1 MLKYLVYLE
10 LELKR
15 ACKRLPHIY
24 AGAIALFFLMGAIAL
39 LSSRT
44 LYGDAVSGRIA
55 VGVVLPEQDIL
66 AEKVVGMVSSLG
78 SVKSL
83 CDFEFVDR
91 AEGLE
96 QLNRGE
102 LYALMEI
109 PEEFVQDIM
118 DGTNTPVQIL
128 LPSGTGLEGRI
139 FRELTDA
146 GARTLGASQAGIYAG
161 GDLCRL
167 YGMESSI
174 GQLEADL
181 NTIYLSYSLPRGDYF
196 RHRTERATE
205 DVDTLQFYGISAFV
219 LYLFLCA
226 IPVSGY
232 LLPMRPALS
241 RKLTV
246 DGIGCPARTGARVL
260 GLTLLLVAAAFP
272 VMVIAAVKGWV
283 AGGSASAALLIL
295 VCAAAASLVALCF
308 QAAGTLMGG
317 IVLLFLAGVGQ
328 HFLAGGFLPL
338 VFLPETARSL
348 APFLPSTIL
357 MDGLKMAVTAEWN
370 PAGFGKLGILAV
382 TGLILGTVLEVERK

>member
-24 AGAIALFFLMGAIAL
+24 AGAIALFFLLGAIAL

-55 VGVVLPEQDIL
+55 VGVVLPEQDVL

-91 AEGLE
+91 AAGLE
-96 QLNRGE
+96 QLNSGE

-205 DVDTLQFYGISAFV
+205 DVDTMQFYGISAFV

-246 DGIGCPARTGARVL
+246 DGIGCPVRTGARVS
-260 GLTLLLVAAAFP
+260 GLTL
-272 VMVIAAVKGWV
+272 
-283 AGGSASAALLIL
+283 
-295 VCAAAASLVALCF
+295 
-308 QAAGTLMGG
+308 
-317 IVLLFLAGVGQ
+317 
-328 HFLAGGFLPL
+328 
-338 VFLPETARSL
+338 
-348 APFLPSTIL
+348 
-357 MDGLKMAVTAEWN
+357 D
-370 PAGFGKLGILAV
+370 
-382 TGLILGTVLEVERK
+382 RKSVV